1 MLLVRILCI
10 IGIVLVTAAMSACQ
24 STVYLMPTPAALQE
38 GQRDPFAINQR
49 ERPDNRVSVF
59 YATNRLPTGLRNNRS
74 YLTLFDQDI
83 RLGTARVRIGGETLG
98 WQELHAESLSE
109 YREEPIPMTLESAI
123 EYSSVRPGDQ
133 ALSPG
138 AVRFFAEM
146 NQRLDTLLNKDIIV
160 YVHGANNN
168 FYRASA
174 QAAQFHH
181 FTGRNA
187 VVLVFAWPSAESL
200 LRYAVDVNNA
210 RRSTAV
216 FTRLIEL
223 LAQHTTAERI
233 DVLAYSAGAQVLGPA
248 LALLKSSSPDADVQQ
263 LHERLRLGEVY
274 FAAPDI
280 DFQPFIADLRRYV
293 GIADHITVAVNPVD
307 TVLGLAA
314 RHHQQS
320 RAGKPDPDELTA
332 EETQW
337 LIEASRTLPIDLLW
351 ITSQQ
356 LPGMGRGAHDF
367 WYNHP
372 WASTDVLIQLLF
384 SARPAERG
392 LESYEEEGQ
401 ARVWYFPPDYPER
414 ANMSIERLRAQHGVP
429 EARSP

>member
-1 MLLVRILCI
+1 
-10 IGIVLVTAAMSACQ
+10 
-24 STVYLMPTPAALQE
+24 MPTPAALQE
-38 GQRDPFAINQR
+38 GQRDPFAISQQ
-49 ERPDNRVSVF
+49 EQPDNRVSVV
-59 YATNRLPTGLRNNRS
+59 YATNRLPTGLPSNRS

-83 RLGTARVRIGGETLG
+83 RLGTARVRIGGETLS
-98 WQELHAESLSE
+98 WQELHAASLSGV
-109 YREEPIPMTLESAI
+109 REGPIPMTLEQAT
-123 EYSSVRPGDQ
+123 EYTSIAPGDQ
-133 ALSPG
+133 ALAPG
-138 AVRFFAEM
+138 AERFFTDI
-146 NQRLDTLLNKDIIV
+146 NQRLAALPNKDIIV

-210 RRSTAV
+210 QRSEAV
-216 FTRLIEL
+216 FARLIEL
-223 LAQHTTAERI
+223 LARHTTAERI

-248 LALLKSSSPDADVQQ
+248 LALLKRGSPATDVEQ

-280 DFQPFIADLRRYV
+280 DFRPFIADLSSYV
-293 GIADHITVAVNPVD
+293 GIADHITVAVNPDD
-307 TVLGLAA
+307 TVLALAA
-314 RHHQQS
+314 RHHRQS

-392 LESYEEEGQ
+392 LESYEEAGQ
-401 ARVWYFPPDYPER
+401 ARVWYFPDDYPQR
-414 ANMSIERLRAQHGVP
+414 ANASIERLRAQHGVP
-429 EARSP
+429 EALP